1 MRIALFVA
9 DHYSGASR
17 LRVLQYVPLLQND
30 GHSVAVCRTIP
41 SRNWRPPIW
50 LARSLRYI
58 ALLFA
63 TAAIVVQRLIQI
75 ARFVR
80 GSDVVLI
87 QKSLG
92 YRLPWLRLERL
103 LVAYARRSGAR
114 VVYDVDD
121 AVLVGT
127 SAGRFPH
134 TAREAART
142 ARASDMVLAGSSR
155 LTHDLHTAG
164 ARAVYVPT
172 CVTGH
177 WTARA
182 HPTSRPIKLCWTG
195 VPGNLKYLHALF
207 PVLMELDAELPISL
221 TILTR
226 LAESRPYRPAGLALR
241 YVSWSPAEERRVLAE
256 SHIGL
261 APLPM
266 DDWTVAKCGARLLA
280 YMAAGLPSVASPV
293 GAQATLARGE
303 HGEHREEAALLAT
316 DGSEWKNAIVR
327 LATDQQLYERLA
339 AGSRAV
345 ATRFAPEQWY
355 PAWRTFVLGNGEKN
369 GA

>member
-1 MRIALFVA
+1 
-9 DHYSGASR
+9 
-17 LRVLQYVPLLQND
+17 LR
-30 GHSVAVCRTIP
+30 S
-41 SRNWRPPIW
+41 
-50 LARSLRYI
+50 I

-63 TAAIVVQRLIQI
+63 TVAIVVQRWAQI
-75 ARFVR
+75 AGFVR

-92 YRLPWLRLERL
+92 YRLPWLRLERWL
-103 LVAYARRSGAR
+103 IACARRSGTR

-142 ARASDMVLAGSSR
+142 ARASDMVLAGSSH
-155 LTHDLHTAG
+155 LTDALRQTG
-164 ARAVYVPT
+164 ARVVHVPT
-172 CVTGH
+172 CLPTVHG
-177 WTARA
+177 TAHT
-182 HPTSRPIKLCWTG
+182 HPLSRPIKLCWTG
-195 VPGNLKYLHALF
+195 VPGNLKYLYTLF
-207 PVLMELDAELPISL
+207 PMLRELNAELPISL

-226 LAESRPYRPAGLALR
+226 LAESRLVHPAGLALR

-266 DDWTVAKCGARLLA
+266 DDWTTAKCGARLLA

-293 GAQATLARGE
+293 GAQVTLAHEE
-303 HGEHREEAALLAT
+303 HAALLAT
-316 DGSEWKNAIVR
+316 DDREWKEAIVR
-327 LATDQQLYERLA
+327 LATDQQLYARLA

-355 PAWRTFVLGNGEKN
+355 PAWRASVLGNSEKD